1 MAHNRTLLGSKWK
14 AKPAGLPLYKEKPL
28 AVSHKRNKIVML
40 FKGFLVSLVL
50 YLGFYVV
57 TNRKSTTLWSSRQEE
72 VRQVFLESWN
82 SYRNH
87 GWGTDVY
94 HPITEK
100 GENMGP
106 KPLGWMIVDS
116 LDTLALMDLPDQLK
130 QAREWIK
137 TDLNYHFDYEVNVFE
152 TTIRMLGGLLSAHH
166 LTKNDLYLD
175 RAVDLANALIGGFE
189 SPSGLP
195 YSSVNLETGKG
206 VKNHV
211 DNGASST
218 AEVSTL
224 QLEFKYLAKLTGEAM
239 FWEKAEKIMEILDN
253 NKPQDGLV
261 PIYVHPDTGKYQGSL
276 IRLGSRGDSYYEYLL
291 KQHLQTKEQVYWDM
305 YRESVAGVQKH
316 LVRKTAKS
324 GLTFIGE
331 LEHGIGGPLSPK
343 MDHLVCFY
351 GGLLAVGATNGL
363 TYQEAKKQPFW
374 NEERESHFK
383 LGEELTYT
391 CYRMYK
397 DVPTGLSPEIV
408 VFNEEDN
415 GQADFFIKPLDRHN
429 LQRPETVE
437 SLFYLYRLTGDNK
450 YREYGY
456 EIFQS
461 FVKHTKVTNNQG
473 EVSYTSLADVTQIP
487 PRKRDN
493 LESFWFA
500 ETLKYLYLLF
510 DETNKIPL
518 DQYVFNTEAH
528 PFPVFDPEP
537 FTTGW
542 RRQFTKVGQEKQK
555 ETHKISNKK
564 PPQAAPANKPLEE
577 QEKEVVKENPEIKS
591 PPKESEEMFNILE

>member
-1 MAHNRTLLGSKWK
+1 
-14 AKPAGLPLYKEKPL
+14 
-28 AVSHKRNKIVML
+28 ML
-40 FKGFLVSLVL
+40 FRGFVISLVL
-50 YLGFYVV
+50 YLGYYFM
-57 TNRKSTTLWSSRQEE
+57 TSLPSSSLWASRQQE
-72 VRQVFLESWN
+72 VRQVFMDSWS
-82 SYRNH
+82 SYHNH

-116 LDTLALMDLPDQLK
+116 LDTLAIMDLPEQLK
-130 QAREWIK
+130 QAREWVK
-137 TDLNYHFDYEVNVFE
+137 TDLNYHFDYNVNVFE

-166 LTKNDLYLD
+166 LTNDDLYLD

-195 YSSVNLETGKG
+195 YSSVNLESGKG
-206 VKNHV
+206 LENHV

-218 AEVSTL
+218 AEVATL
-224 QLEFKYLAKLTGEAM
+224 QLEFKYLAKLTGETL
-239 FWEKAEKIMEILDN
+239 FWEKAEKIMKVLDD
-253 NKPQDGLV
+253 NKPEDGLV
-261 PIYVHPDTGKYQGSL
+261 PIYVRPDTGAFQGSL

-291 KQHLQTKEQVYWDM
+291 KQYLQTKESVYWDM
-305 YRESVAGVQKH
+305 YRELVAGVKKH

-331 LEHGIGGPLSPK
+331 LEHGIHGPLSPK

-351 GGLLAVGATNGL
+351 GGLLAVGATEGL
-363 TYQEAKKQPFW
+363 TYQEAKKQLFW

-397 DVPTGLSPEIV
+397 DVATGLAPEIV
-408 VFNEEDN
+408 VFNEEDPSH
-415 GQADFFIKPLDRHN
+415 DFFIKPLDKHN

-461 FVKHTKVTNNQG
+461 FVKHTKVINSKG
-473 EVSYTSLADVTQIP
+473 EVAYTSLDDVTQVP
-487 PRKRDN
+487 PKKRDN

-510 DETNKIPL
+510 DDKNKIPL
-518 DQYVFNTEAH
+518 DKYVFNTEAH
-528 PFPVFDPEP
+528 PFPAFDPAP
-537 FTTGW
+537 FSTGW
-542 RRQFTKVGQEKQK
+542 RRQFTKVNNEDQERD
-555 ETHKISNKK
+555 HKMQNI
-564 PPQAAPANKPLEE
+564 PQAAPANKPLDA
-577 QEKEVVKENPEIKS
+577 QEKEAL
-591 PPKESEEMFNILE
+591 EEVA